1 MYRAFHE
8 RDLDRASRG
17 CDVRRWEAVI
27 TSAIAAARRKPLAPD
42 TLSERAAAIG
52 LLIPVLLIG
61 GLSALSS
68 TNGSAAPITIG
79 NIELLA
85 GVGLE
90 LFLTVTVGVWLWRSG
105 WRPHR
110 SATLPFHHQDLAR
123 GLGLWVSA
131 IFSVAVWAVL
141 CRALLPDLLAI
152 SKETE
157 LLGAPSFWVSLSFS
171 IYNAIFEEL
180 LWLGL
185 GFAALRRF
193 GTFPAAAIS
202 IGLRLLAH
210 AYQGPLAL
218 VTVLP
223 IGVLFT
229 VYYVRTRR
237 MWPIVVAHAFQDTL
251 ALTLLARAAGASS

>member
-1 MYRAFHE
+1 MPE
-8 RDLDRASRG
+8 RDQDG
-17 CDVRRWEAVI
+17 NPGRRFLGHSEAVI
-27 TSAIAAARRKPLAPD
+27 SPAIAAVRRKPLPPD

-52 LLIPVLLIG
+52 LLIPVFLMV
-61 GLSALSS
+61 GLAALAPTDGS
-68 TNGSAAPITIG
+68 TGPITISDV
-79 NIELLA
+79 ELLA
-85 GVGLE
+85 GLGLE
-90 LFLTVTVGVWLWRSG
+90 LLLSATVGVWLWRSG

-131 IFSVAVWAVL
+131 ILAVACWAML
-141 CRALLPDLLAI
+141 CRLVAPDLLAI
-152 SKETE
+152 SKETQ
-157 LLGAPSFWVSLSFS
+157 LLGAPHFWVSLTYS
-171 IYNAIFEEL
+171 IFNAVFEEL

-185 GFAALRRF
+185 GLVAFRRL
-193 GTFPAAAIS
+193 GVVPAAAIS
-202 IGLRLLAH
+202 IALRLLAH

-237 MWPIVVAHAFQDTL
+237 IWPIVVAHAFQDTL
-251 ALTLLARAAGASS
+251 ALTLLARAADLGAK